1 MEQVKKIFRSK
12 LEKTGIALTV
22 NQLWNYVNQAKVLGV
37 TKKEVGQFISKEP
50 VVAQYARVSKRSKKY
65 QTIGVLRPGVFFID
79 YAEYSKKWAP
89 FNDGIAGFIL
99 AVENVTN
106 RLFVVPCK
114 TKGTRDWEKAV
125 EHFIN
130 LTRNVSI
137 IYSDR
142 DAVATSSEFRNNMY
156 VKYGARWYFLKK
168 GSKSYL
174 AERYIGFVKTKLSQA
189 LQHNKSKRW
198 IDFVEPLCKEYNKE
212 KVENTTYSR
221 QAVSN
226 ANFDHFLSQIFKT
239 KNPDLIFN
247 SFKAGPFE
255 QPEWNKIAFKFDLGD
270 KVLLARRANWK
281 ETNEKLKTFDK
292 ISKIGG
298 FGPTSFTISGRQLRS
313 TKDRKHF
320 VACYSL
326 TEMGPSMHFYQDEL
340 KAV

>member
-1 MEQVKKIFRSK
+1 MEQVKKIFDSK
-12 LEKTGIALTV
+12 IKKTGIPLTV
-22 NQLWNYVNQAKVLGV
+22 NQLWNYVTQAKVLGV
-37 TKKEVGQFISKEP
+37 TKKEVGQFVSKQP
-50 VVAQYARVSKRSKKY
+50 VVAQFSKVSRRSKKY
-65 QTIGVLRPGVFFID
+65 QTIGVLRPGVYFID
-79 YAEYSKKWAP
+79 YAEYSKKWAS

-125 EHFIN
+125 EHFIS

-142 DAVATSSEFRNNMY
+142 DAVATSAEFRSHIY
-156 VKYGARWYFLKK
+156 SKYAVRWYFLKK

-174 AERYIGFVKTKLSQA
+174 AERYISFVKTKLSQA
-189 LQHNKSKRW
+189 LEYKKSKRW

-212 KVENTTYSR
+212 KIENTNFSR
-221 QAVSN
+221 QAVN
-226 ANFDHFLSQIFKT
+226 RDNFDQLLSQLFKT
-239 KNPDLIFN
+239 KNPDLVFN

-255 QPEWNKIAFKFDLGD
+255 QPYWNKIAFKFDLGD
-270 KVLLARRANWK
+270 KVLLARKANWK
-281 ETNEKLKTFDK
+281 ETHEKLKTFDK

-298 FGPTSFTISGRQLRS
+298 FGPTSFTISGRQLRR

-326 TEMGPSMHFYQDEL
+326 AEMGTSLHFYQDEL
-340 KAV
+340 KAI